1 MEWDAA
7 RYTLETVVQ
16 FKFNV
21 SQGIAGKLLVCI
33 GASALAAYA
42 SFDPSA
48 WKAYEAIE
56 EAWIRECH
64 SFVIQQAPAGLGA
77 AQIDLEIKLAE
88 LRHRGM
94 AVQHISKCA
103 PKSLSGGVWQLTAL
117 TVPDGEDDHLAA
129 VAEYRKLGE
138 RIAHLRASLK
148 AHPQYSLL
156 RRAQTRLWKT
166 PQYRNAHRRY
176 TGRLQELQT
185 LYGDTPT
192 PSASTID

>member
-1 MEWDAA
+1 VL
-7 RYTLETVVQ
+7 Y
-16 FKFNV
+16 KFNV
-21 SQGIAGKLLVCI
+21 VQGIAGKLLFCI

-42 SFDPSA
+42 SFDLSA

-77 AQIDLEIKLAE
+77 AQIDLEIQLAE

-94 AVQHISKCA
+94 AVQHMSKCT
-103 PKSLSGGVWQLTAL
+103 PRSLSGGVWQLTAL
-117 TVPDGEDDHLAA
+117 TVPGEEHDHLEAM
-129 VAEYRKLGE
+129 AEYRKLGD
-138 RIAHLRASLK
+138 RIAQLKATLK
-148 AHPQYSLL
+148 AHPQYNLL